1 MVFFFF
7 NNFIVIFFYFVM
19 GDIGMFGV
27 VLIGLCFLVFFVEGV
42 KRLLYIFYIVVDDLG
57 RYNCMKDV

>member
-1 MVFFFF
+1 
-7 NNFIVIFFYFVM
+7 M

-27 VLIGLCFLVFFVEGV
+27 VLIGLCFLVFFVERV